1 MYNRGYVIRQES
13 SRVSTFRFQRVLSF
27 FLPWDVDLYF
37 RVGSECF
44 SYGALGLGLARLGT
58 VRYSNVTR

>member
-13 SRVSTFRFQRVLSF
+13 SRVSTFPFQRVLSF
-27 FLPWDVDLYF
+27 FLPRDVDLYF

-44 SYGALGLGLARLGT
+44 SYG
-58 VRYSNVTR
+58 VRAGSAGYSKVQ